1 MYDLPCSIYLLSLAS
16 TLRTRKV
23 HVYFLSR
30 AHAFLPSL
38 FGVFEFSHKR
48 FKNEEG
54 SCSISFYLPCLVY
67 LLSLTSALRT
77 RKVHVYF
84 LSPVHAFLPSLFGLF
99 AFFPA
104 SALRTRKV
112 HVYFLS
118 PVHAF
123 SAFPVRSVCFLSRKC
138 LIKNEE
144 GSCSISS
151 YLPCSA
157 YLLSLASASRTRK
170 VHVVFPFSCTRFST
184 FPVRSHHYST
194 LPVSQID
201 FL

>member
-1 MYDLPCSIYLLSLAS
+1 MHIPLDSLV
-16 TLRTRKV
+16 R
-23 HVYFLSR
+23 
-30 AHAFLPSL
+30 PSL
-38 FGVFEFSHKR
+38 FGLFAFSRKLFKNEEGSCIFPFSCTRFSTFPVRLFEFSHKR

-99 AFFPA
+99 AFSPE

-123 SAFPVRSVCFLSRKC
+123 SAFPVRS
-138 LIKNEE
+138 
-144 GSCSISS
+144 
-151 YLPCSA
+151 
-157 YLLSLASASRTRK
+157 
-170 VHVVFPFSCTRFST
+170 
-184 FPVRSHHYST
+184 HHYST
-194 LPVSQID
+194 RSCVSNKSTSSKSGRLQDRRFESNRVDSTNFSALPVSQID
-201 FL
+201 FRSVESTTTQTIRVELS

>member
-1 MYDLPCSIYLLSLAS
+1 MYDLPCSVYLLSLAG

-84 LSPVHAFLPSLFGLF
+84 LSPVQAFLPSLFSLF
-99 AFFPA
+99 AFSPA

-123 SAFPVRSVCFLSRKC
+123 SAFPVRSICFLSRKC
-138 LIKNEE
+138 FKNEE
-144 GSCSISS
+144 GSCSISF
-151 YLPCSA
+151 YLPCSV

-170 VHVVFPFSCTRFST
+170 VHVVFPFSCTCFST

>member
-1 MYDLPCSIYLLSLAS
+1 MYDLPCSVYLLSLAS

-23 HVYFLSR
+23 HVHFLSR

-38 FGVFEFSHKR
+38 FGLFEFSHKR

-99 AFFPA
+99 AFSPA

-123 SAFPVRSVCFLSRKC
+123 SAFPVRSICFLSRKC
-138 LIKNEE
+138 FKNEE
-144 GSCSISS
+144 GSCSISF
-151 YLPCSA
+151 YLPCSV
-157 YLLSLASASRTRK
+157 YVLSLASASRTRK
-170 VHVVFPFSCTRFST
+170 VHVVFPFSCTRF
-184 FPVRSHHYST
+184 FC
-194 LPVSQID
+194 LPCSVYLLS
-201 FL
+201 FSKVL

>member
-1 MYDLPCSIYLLSLAS
+1 MYDFAFRDFRNDCPILRFFRFYDFTIRHFRNDCPMLRFFRFYDFAFRDFRNDCPILRFFRFYDFAFRDSYFAILRFNHNRTLL
-16 TLRTRKV
+16 TLRRRKV

-38 FGVFEFSHKR
+38 FSLFAFSHKR

-54 SCSISFYLPCLVY
+54 SCSFSFYLPCLVY
-67 LLSLTSALRT
+67 LLPLTSALRT

-99 AFFPA
+99 AFSPA
-104 SALRTRKV
+104 SALRTRKL

-123 SAFPVRSVCFLSRKC
+123 L
-138 LIKNEE
+138 
-144 GSCSISS
+144 
-151 YLPCSA
+151 
-157 YLLSLASASRTRK
+157 
-170 VHVVFPFSCTRFST
+170 
-184 FPVRSHHYST
+184 
-194 LPVSQID
+194 
-201 FL
+201 